1 MKDYNY
7 YYYTSQFS
15 KEYLLNNIDRI
26 NKLYKSKQQ
35 ELSKNGNSI

>member
-7 YYYTSQFS
+7 YYYISQFS

-35 ELSKNGNSI
+35 SL